1 MGYSPWG
8 YRESGMTERLSTYMN
23 GVSRNFPR
31 SLKMAEP
38 RIEKGFECS
47 L

>member
-8 YRESGMTERLSTYMN
+8 YRESGMTERLSIYMN

-38 RIEKGFECS
+38 RIDKGFECS